1 MKTMR
6 QDLLSRCEFHRTNKQ
21 PYLKELTLSLHR
33 GALRWRSLSTE
44 RQTTVYTVAGQGR
57 VNDLGGVNRMVLRNS
72 INANTKEKEIR
83 ETVKR
88 DL

>member
-1 MKTMR
+1 MKTMW

-44 RQTTVYTVAGQGR
+44 RQTTVYTEAGRGECER
-57 VNDLGGVNRMVLRNS
+57 LGGVNRMILRNN

-83 ETVKR
+83 EAFKR